1 MSKWQV
7 INNRHNRCNNRK
19 SRKCSFLIA
28 YICIH
33 SYLKRMKMNLY
44 MTDKRYKETIHTDKN
59 NYEYTTITQDE
70 NKVRIYTLKN
80 GLKVFLA
87 QNFDA
92 PRIQTY
98 IPVRTGSNNDP
109 SDNTGLAHYLEH
121 MMFKGTSRLG
131 TQNWEKEKVLLDQIS
146 DLYEQHK
153 AEQDP
158 EKKKEIYTKIDE
170 VSQQASQYAIAN
182 EYDKVIS
189 SLGAS
194 GTNAHT
200 WFDETVYKNNI
211 PNNELEKWLKVEKE
225 RFSELTLRLFHTE
238 LESVYEEFNRAQDN
252 DSRLVNYEL
261 MDALF
266 PTHPN
271 GQQTTLGK
279 PEHLKNPS
287 MKAIHKYFDEYY
299 VPNNYAM
306 VLVGDLDFEE
316 TIQLVDQYFGA
327 IPYKELPKKT
337 PIIEKPLT
345 EIVERTVKSPT
356 TPRTQLAWRT
366 DSYGSREAI
375 LADIIANILSN
386 RGEAGLLDLNIN
398 QTQRMLWAQAF
409 SVGLKE
415 YGYFSIVA
423 VPKEMQTLNEAKEM
437 VLEQIE
443 LLKKGD
449 FPDWML
455 PAIIN
460 DFKLQRM
467 KTLETAD
474 GLATNLYD
482 TYIKGRSWEEELS
495 EMDEYSTVT
504 KQEVVDF
511 SNEFFKDN
519 YVLINKEK
527 GVNDKLLRVDN
538 PGITPIKINREAQ
551 SEFLQEILAE
561 KTEDIQ
567 PEFIDYQKEIKTTSV
582 KDKKLSFVKN
592 KYNEIAQAHFI
603 FPFGSDHDRDLGIST
618 QVLQYL
624 GTEKFSPEDLKKEFF
639 KIGVSNDF
647 KTSADQ
653 LLISL
658 SGLEENLEKGI
669 ELLQHWMHNV
679 QPDQEIYNQFVETI
693 LENREAVK
701 KDKNRIMTALTN
713 YTKLGEFS
721 RFTDIISK
729 EELESSNV
737 EVFTDRM
744 KKLFDYPYQVFFYG
758 KSFENFTNYIEKY
771 IETASLQIPEP
782 KKYPEPETKGNV
794 YFMNYDMVQMEMSK
808 IGRGNEV
815 NTANFGKINVFN
827 EYFGRGLSSIVFQE
841 IRESK
846 SLAYSA
852 YVSYAAN
859 SESGHPDYITTYI
872 GTQPDKL
879 QIAVDTMSELMNE
892 LPEVPIQFENAR
904 NAALKQIASTRIT
917 RTTIFFNTL
926 RLKKIGI
933 SHDFR
938 KDIYQQI
945 QSLKFDDVNKFYQTE
960 IKPVH
965 FNTAI
970 IGKRENLNMEAVNQ
984 MGEFKELTL
993 KDIFGH

>member
-1 MSKWQV
+1 
-7 INNRHNRCNNRK
+7 
-19 SRKCSFLIA
+19 
-28 YICIH
+28 
-33 SYLKRMKMNLY
+33 MKMNLY

-109 SDNTGLAHYLEH
+109 ADNTGLAHYLEH

-170 VSQQASQYAIAN
+170 VSQEASQYAIAN

-225 RFSELTLRLFHTE
+225 RFSELVLRLFHTE

-279 PEHLKNPS
+279 PEHLKTPS

-306 VLVGDLDFEE
+306 VLVGDLDFDE
-316 TIQLVDQYFGA
+316 TVRLVDQYFGA
-327 IPYKELPKKT
+327 ISYKELPKKT

-467 KTLETAD
+467 KALETAD

-482 TYIKGRSWEEELS
+482 TYIKGRTWEQELS

-519 YVLINKEK
+519 YVIINKEK

-551 SEFLQEILAE
+551 SEFLQEIVSE
-561 KTEDIQ
+561 KTGDIQ
-567 PEFIDYQKEIKTTSV
+567 PEFIDYQKEIKTTAV
-582 KDKKLSFVKN
+582 KDKKLNFVKN
-592 KYNEIAQAHFI
+592 NYNDIAQVHFI

-618 QVLQYL
+618 QILQYL
-624 GTEKFSPEDLKKEFF
+624 GTEKLSPEDLKKEFF
-639 KIGVSNDF
+639 KIGISNDF
-647 KTSADQ
+647 KTNADQ

-658 SGLEENLEKGI
+658 SGLEENLEQGV

-729 EELESSNV
+729 EELESTNV

-758 KSFENFTNYIEKY
+758 KNFENFTNYIEKY

-879 QIAVDTMSELMNE
+879 QIAVDTMSELMSE
-892 LPEVPIQFENAR
+892 LPEVTTQFENAR

-945 QSLKFDDVNKFYQTE
+945 QSLRFDDVKQFYQTD

>member
-1 MSKWQV
+1 
-7 INNRHNRCNNRK
+7 
-19 SRKCSFLIA
+19 
-28 YICIH
+28 
-33 SYLKRMKMNLY
+33 MNLH

-59 NYEYTTITQDE
+59 NYEYITIPQDE

-109 SDNTGLAHYLEH
+109 ADNTGLAHYLEH

-131 TQNWEKEKVLLDQIS
+131 TQNWEREKVLLDQIS

-158 EKKKEIYTKIDE
+158 ENKKEIYTKIDE
-170 VSQQASQYAIAN
+170 VSQEASQYAIAN

-299 VPNNYAM
+299 VPNNYAI

-316 TIQLVDQYFGA
+316 TVQLIDQYFGA

-337 PIIEKPLT
+337 PIIEKPIT
-345 EIVERTVKSPT
+345 GIVERTVKSPT

-375 LADIIANILSN
+375 LADIVANILSN

-423 VPKEMQTLNEAKEM
+423 VPKETQTLKEAKEM

-460 DFKLQRM
+460 DFKVQRM
-467 KTLETAD
+467 KALETAD
-474 GLATNLYD
+474 GIATNLYD
-482 TYIKGRSWEEELS
+482 TYIKGRSWEQELN
-495 EMDEYSTVT
+495 EMDEYSEFT
-504 KQEVVDF
+504 KKEVIDF
-511 SNEFFKDN
+511 ANEFFKDN
-519 YVLINKEK
+519 YVIINKEK

-551 SEFLQEILAE
+551 SEFLKEILAE
-561 KTEDIQ
+561 KTDDIQ
-567 PEFIDYQKEIKTTSV
+567 PEFIDYQKEIKTAAV

-647 KTSADQ
+647 KTTADQ

-658 SGLEENLEKGI
+658 SGLEENIENGI

-679 QPDQEIYNQFVETI
+679 KPDQEIYNQFVETI

-729 EELESSNV
+729 KELESSNV

-758 KSFENFTNYIEKY
+758 KNFENFTNYIEKY

-879 QIAVDTMSELMNE
+879 QIAVDTMSELMSE

-945 QSLKFDDVNKFYQTE
+945 QNLKFDDVKQFYQTE

>member
-1 MSKWQV
+1 M
-7 INNRHNRCNNRK
+7 IDR
-19 SRKCSFLIA
+19 
-28 YICIH
+28 
-33 SYLKRMKMNLY
+33 
-44 MTDKRYKETIHTDKN
+44 RYKETVHKDKN
-59 NYEYTTITQDE
+59 NYEYITIPNDE

-109 SDNTGLAHYLEH
+109 ADNTGLAHYLEH
-121 MMFKGTSRLG
+121 MMFKGTSKIG
-131 TQNWEKEKVLLDQIS
+131 TQNWEKEKELLDQIS
-146 DLYEQHK
+146 ALYEEHK
-153 AEQDP
+153 AEQDS
-158 EKKKEIYTKIDE
+158 EKKKEIYKKIDA
-170 VSQQASQYAIAN
+170 VSQEASQYAIAN

-200 WFDETVYKNNI
+200 WFDETVYKNNV
-211 PNNELEKWLKVEKE
+211 PNNELEKWLKIEKE
-225 RFSELTLRLFHTE
+225 RFSEIVLRLFHTE

-261 MDALF
+261 MAALF

-306 VLVGDLDFEE
+306 VLVGDLDFEQ
-316 TIQLVDQYFGA
+316 TIQLVDQYFGT
-327 IPYKELPKKT
+327 IPYRELPKKT
-337 PIIEKPLT
+337 PVIEQPLT
-345 EIVERTVKSPT
+345 EIVKRTVKSPT
-356 TPRTQLAWRT
+356 TPRVQLAWRT
-366 DSYGSREAI
+366 DSYGTREAM
-375 LADIIANILSN
+375 LADITANILSN

-409 SVGLKE
+409 SIGLKQ

-423 VPKEMQTLNEAKEM
+423 VPKETQTLDEAKDM

-443 LLKKGD
+443 LIKKGD
-449 FPDWML
+449 FPDWIL

-460 DFKLQRM
+460 DFKIQRM
-467 KTLETAD
+467 KGLETAD

-482 TYIKGRSWEEELS
+482 TYIKGRTWEQELN
-495 EMDEYSTVT
+495 EMDEYETFT
-504 KQEVVDF
+504 KEDVVDF
-511 SNEFFKDN
+511 ANTFFKDN
-519 YVLINKEK
+519 YVIVYKEK
-527 GVNDKLLRVDN
+527 GINDQLVRVEN
-538 PGITPIKINREAQ
+538 PGITPIKINRDAQ
-551 SEFLQEILAE
+551 SDFLKEIIAE

-567 PEFIDYQKEIKTTSV
+567 PEFIDYKKEILTDTV
-582 KDKKLSFVKN
+582 KDKKLSFVRN
-592 KYNEIAQAHFI
+592 KYNDIAQAHFI

-618 QVLQYL
+618 QLLQYL
-624 GTEKFSPEDLKKEFF
+624 GTEDLSPEDLKKEFF
-639 KIGVSNDF
+639 KIGISNDF
-647 KTSADQ
+647 KTTNDQ

-658 SGLEENLEKGI
+658 SGLEENIEKGI
-669 ELLQHWMHNV
+669 ALLQDWMYGV
-679 QPDQEIYNQFVETI
+679 KPDQEIYRQFVETV
-693 LENREAVK
+693 LENRQATK

-713 YTKLGEFS
+713 YTKLGSFS
-721 RFTDIISK
+721 RYTDIISK
-729 EELESSNV
+729 DELESSSA
-737 EVFTDRM
+737 EVFADRM
-744 KKLFDYPYQVFFYG
+744 KKLFKFPYQLFFYG
-758 KSFENFTNYIEKY
+758 KDLEKFKQYIGNYVENVSY
-771 IETASLQIPEP
+771 QIPEP
-782 KKYPEPETKGNV
+782 KQYPEPETSGNV
-794 YFMNYDMVQMEMSK
+794 YFTNYDMVQMEMSK
-808 IGRGNEV
+808 VGRGHLAD
-815 NTANFGKINVFN
+815 TSIYGKVNVFN

-859 SESGHPDYITTYI
+859 SELGHPDYITTYI

-879 QIAVDTMSELMNE
+879 QIAVDTMDELMNE
-892 LPEVPIQFENAR
+892 LPEVPIQFENAK

-917 RTTIFFNTL
+917 RNNIFFNTL

-933 SHDFR
+933 YHDFR
-938 KDIYQQI
+938 KDIYEQI
-945 QSLKFDDVNKFYQTE
+945 EQLNFEDLKQFYQTE
-960 IKPVH
+960 IKPIH

-970 IGKRENLNMEAVNQ
+970 IGKKENLNMDAVNQ
-984 MGEFKELTL
+984 MGSFKELKL
-993 KDIFGH
+993 EEIFGH

>member
-1 MSKWQV
+1 
-7 INNRHNRCNNRK
+7 
-19 SRKCSFLIA
+19 
-28 YICIH
+28 
-33 SYLKRMKMNLY
+33 MKFMI
-44 MTDKRYKETIHTDKN
+44 DKKFREEIHTDKN
-59 NYEYTTITQDE
+59 NYEYITVSNDE
-70 NKVRIYTLKN
+70 NGVRIYTLKN

-87 QNFDA
+87 QNSDA

-121 MMFKGTSRLG
+121 MMFKGTSKLG
-131 TQNWEKEKVLLDQIS
+131 TQNWEKESELLDQIS

-153 AEQDP
+153 AENDP
-158 EKKKEIYTKIDE
+158 EKKKEIYRKIDE
-170 VSQQASQYAIAN
+170 VSQEASQYAIAN
-182 EYDKVIS
+182 EYDKAIS

-200 WFDETVYKNNI
+200 WFDETVYKNNV
-211 PNNELEKWLKVEKE
+211 PNNELEKWLKIEKE
-225 RFSELTLRLFHTE
+225 RFSELALRLFHTE

-279 PEHLKNPS
+279 AEHLKNPS

-306 VLVGDLDFEE
+306 VLVGDLDFED
-316 TIQLVDQYFGA
+316 TIQLVDQYFGT
-327 IPYKELPKKT
+327 IPYRELPKKT
-337 PIIEKPLT
+337 PIIEKPIT
-345 EIVERTVKSPT
+345 EIIKRTVKSPT
-356 TPRTQLAWRT
+356 TPRVQLAWRT
-366 DSYGSREAI
+366 ESYGTKEAI
-375 LADIIANILSN
+375 LADVVVNILSN

-398 QTQRMLWAQAF
+398 QTQKLLWGQAY
-409 SVGLKE
+409 SVGLKQ

-423 VPKEMQTLNEAKEM
+423 VPKESQTLDEARDL

-443 LLKKGD
+443 LVKKGE

-460 DFKLQRM
+460 DFKIQRM
-467 KTLETAD
+467 KALETAD

-482 TYIKGRSWEEELS
+482 TYIKGRTWEQELN
-495 EMDEYSTVT
+495 EMDQYEKLT
-504 KQEVVDF
+504 KKEVIAF
-511 SNEFFKDN
+511 ANEFFRDN
-519 YVLINKEK
+519 YVIVYKEK
-527 GVNDKLLRVDN
+527 GVNEKLIRVEN
-538 PGITPIKINREAQ
+538 PGITPVKINREAQ
-551 SEFLQEILAE
+551 SEFLQQILEE

-567 PEFIDYQKEIKTTSV
+567 PEFVDYEKEIQKDVIKGKTV
-582 KDKKLSFVKN
+582 SFVKN
-592 KYNEIAQAHFI
+592 KYNDIAQVHFI
-603 FPFGSDHDRDLGIST
+603 FPFGSDHDRDLAIST

-639 KIGVSNDF
+639 KIGVTNDF
-647 KTSADQ
+647 KTTNDQ
-653 LLISL
+653 LIISL
-658 SGLEENLEKGI
+658 NGLEENIEKGI
-669 ELLQHWMHNV
+669 DLLQHWLYEV
-679 QPDQEIYNQFVETI
+679 KPDQEIYRQFTETI
-693 LENREAVK
+693 LENRAAMK
-701 KDKNRIMTALTN
+701 KDKGRIMTALTN
-713 YTKLGEFS
+713 YTKLGSFS
-721 RFTDIISK
+721 RFTDVISK

-744 KKLFDYPYQVFFYG
+744 KKLFKYPYQIFFYG
-758 KSFENFTNYIEKY
+758 RNFKNFTSYIGKY
-771 IETASLQIPEP
+771 TENEIFAIPEP
-782 KKYPEPETKGNV
+782 KNYPEPETDGNV
-794 YFMNYDMVQMEMSK
+794 YFTDYDMVQMEMSK
-808 IGRGNEV
+808 VGRGRNV
-815 NTANFGKINVFN
+815 NTENFGKINVFN

-859 SESGHPDYITTYI
+859 SELDHPDYITTYI

-879 QIAVDTMSELMNE
+879 QIAVDTMTELMTE
-892 LPEVPIQFENAR
+892 LPEVKVQFENAK
-904 NAALKQIASTRIT
+904 NSALKQIASQRIT
-917 RTTIFFNTL
+917 RTNIFFNTL
-926 RLKKIGI
+926 RLRKLNIH
-933 SHDFR
+933 HDFR

-945 QSLKFDDVNKFYQTE
+945 ESLKFEDLKDFYDHY
-960 IKPVH
+960 IKSVH

-970 IGKRENLNMEAVNQ
+970 IGKKENLNREAVDK
-984 MGEFKELTL
+984 MGTFREVSL

>member
-1 MSKWQV
+1 MD
-7 INNRHNRCNNRK
+7 
-19 SRKCSFLIA
+19 
-28 YICIH
+28 
-33 SYLKRMKMNLY
+33 LY
-44 MTDKRYKETIHTDKN
+44 MTDKKHRETFHTDTN
-59 NYEYTTITQDE
+59 NYEYITVTHDE

-92 PRIQTY
+92 PRIQTF

-109 SDNTGLAHYLEH
+109 ADNTGLAHYLEH
-121 MMFKGTSRLG
+121 MMFKGTSKIG
-131 TQNWEKEKVLLDQIS
+131 TRDWEREKILLEQIS
-146 DLYEQHK
+146 ELYEQHK
-153 AEQDP
+153 AEPDP
-158 EKKKEIYTKIDE
+158 EKKKEIYKKIDQ
-170 VSQQASQYAIAN
+170 VSQEASQYAIAN
-182 EYDKVIS
+182 EYDKIIS

-225 RFSELTLRLFHTE
+225 RFSEIVLRLFHTE

-252 DSRLVNYEL
+252 DTRLVSYEL
-261 MDALF
+261 MSALF

-271 GQQTTLGK
+271 GQQTTLGR

-316 TIQLVDQYFGA
+316 TILLVDRYFGT

-337 PIIEKPLT
+337 PVIEKPMT
-345 EIVERTVKSPT
+345 EIVKRTVKSPT
-356 TPRTQLAWRT
+356 TPRVQIAWRT
-366 DSYGSREAI
+366 DSYGTREAM
-375 LADIIANILSN
+375 LADIVVNILSN

-398 QTQRMLWAQAF
+398 QTQKMLWAQAF
-409 SVGLKE
+409 SVGLKQ

-423 VPKEMQTLNEAKEM
+423 VPKETQTLDEAKDM

-443 LLKKGD
+443 LVKKGE

-467 KTLETAD
+467 KGLETAE

-482 TYIKGRSWEEELS
+482 TYIRNRTWEQELN
-495 EMDEYSTVT
+495 EMDEYEAFT
-504 KQEVVDF
+504 KEDVIEF
-511 SNEFFKDN
+511 ANGFFKDN
-519 YVLINKEK
+519 YVIVNKEK
-527 GVNDKLLRVDN
+527 GVNDKLVRVEN
-538 PGITPIKINREAQ
+538 PGITPVKINRDVQ
-551 SEFLQEILAE
+551 SEFLQQIISE

-567 PEFIDYQKEIKTTSV
+567 PEFIDYQKEITTD
-582 KDKKLSFVKN
+582 KIEDKKLSFVKN
-592 KYNEIAQAHFI
+592 KYNDIAQVHFI
-603 FPFGSDHDRDLGIST
+603 FPFGSDHDRDLGVST
-618 QVLQYL
+618 QILQYL
-624 GTEKFSPEDLKKEFF
+624 GTEKFTPEDLKKEFF

-647 KTSADQ
+647 KTTPDQ
-653 LLISL
+653 LMISL
-658 SGLEENLEKGI
+658 SGLEENIEKGI
-669 ELLQHWMHNV
+669 ELLQHWMYEV
-679 QPDQEIYNQFVETI
+679 KPDQDIYNQFVNTV

-713 YTKLGEFS
+713 YTKLGPFS

-729 EELESSNV
+729 EELENGKV
-737 EVFTDRM
+737 EVFADRM
-744 KKLFDYPYQVFFYG
+744 KRLFQYPYEIFFYG
-758 KSFENFTNYIEKY
+758 KDLENFKGYIEKY
-771 IETASLQIPEP
+771 VKNESLSIPEP
-782 KKYPEPETKGNV
+782 KQYPEPETNGNV
-794 YFMNYDMVQMEMSK
+794 YFTGYDMVQMEMNK
-808 IGRGNEV
+808 IGKGNNV
-815 NTANFGKINVFN
+815 NVADFGKINVFN

-859 SESGHPDYITTYI
+859 AELGHPDYVTTYI

-879 QIAVDTMSELMNE
+879 QIAVNTLNDLMNE
-892 LPEVPIQFENAR
+892 LPQVPIQFENAK

-917 RTTIFFNTL
+917 RTNIFFNTL
-926 RLKKIGI
+926 KLKKLGI

-938 KDIYQQI
+938 KDIYHQI
-945 QSLKFDDVNKFYQTE
+945 QGLKFEDIKQFYQTS
-960 IKPVH
+960 IKPLH

-970 IGKRENLNMEAVNQ
+970 IGKKENLNMEAVHQ
-984 MGEFKELTL
+984 MGTFKEVSLEE
-993 KDIFGH
+993 IFGY

>member
-1 MSKWQV
+1 M
-7 INNRHNRCNNRK
+7 I
-19 SRKCSFLIA
+19 
-28 YICIH
+28 
-33 SYLKRMKMNLY
+33 
-44 MTDKRYKETIHTDKN
+44 DKKFREEIHTDKN
-59 NYEYTTITQDE
+59 NYEYITVSNDE
-70 NKVRIYTLKN
+70 NGVRIYTLKN

-87 QNFDA
+87 QNSDA

-121 MMFKGTSRLG
+121 MMFKGTSKLG
-131 TQNWEKEKVLLDQIS
+131 TQNWEKESELLDQIS

-153 AEQDP
+153 AENDP
-158 EKKKEIYTKIDE
+158 EKKKEIYRKIDE
-170 VSQQASQYAIAN
+170 VSQEASQYAIAN
-182 EYDKVIS
+182 EYDKAIS

-200 WFDETVYKNNI
+200 WFDETVYKNNV
-211 PNNELEKWLKVEKE
+211 PNNELEKWLKIEKE
-225 RFSELTLRLFHTE
+225 RFSELALRLFHTE

-279 PEHLKNPS
+279 AEHLKNPS

-306 VLVGDLDFEE
+306 VLVGDLDFED
-316 TIQLVDQYFGA
+316 TIQLVDQYFGT
-327 IPYKELPKKT
+327 IPYRELPKKT
-337 PIIEKPLT
+337 PIIEKPIT
-345 EIVERTVKSPT
+345 EIIKRTVKSPT
-356 TPRTQLAWRT
+356 TPRVQLAWRT
-366 DSYGSREAI
+366 ESYGTKEAM
-375 LADIIANILSN
+375 LADVVVNILSN

-398 QTQRMLWAQAF
+398 QTQKLLWGQAY
-409 SVGLKE
+409 SVGLKQ

-423 VPKEMQTLNEAKEM
+423 VPKESQTLDEARDL

-443 LLKKGD
+443 LVKKGE

-460 DFKLQRM
+460 DFKIQRM
-467 KTLETAD
+467 KALETAD

-482 TYIKGRSWEEELS
+482 TYIKGRTWEQELN
-495 EMDEYSTVT
+495 EMDQYEKLT
-504 KQEVVDF
+504 KEEVIAF
-511 SNEFFKDN
+511 ANEFFRDN
-519 YVLINKEK
+519 YVIVYKEK
-527 GVNDKLLRVDN
+527 GVNEKLIRVEN
-538 PGITPIKINREAQ
+538 PGITPVKINREAQ
-551 SEFLQEILAE
+551 SEFLQQILEE

-567 PEFIDYQKEIKTTSV
+567 PEFVDYEKEIQKDFVKGKTI
-582 KDKKLSFVKN
+582 SFVKN
-592 KYNEIAQAHFI
+592 KYNDIAQVHFI

-639 KIGVSNDF
+639 KIGVTNDF
-647 KTSADQ
+647 KTTNDQ
-653 LLISL
+653 LIISL
-658 SGLEENLEKGI
+658 NGLEENIEKGI
-669 ELLQHWMHNV
+669 NLLQHWLYEV
-679 QPDQEIYNQFVETI
+679 KPDQEIYRQFIETI
-693 LENREAVK
+693 LENRAAMK
-701 KDKNRIMTALTN
+701 KDKGRIMTALTN
-713 YTKLGEFS
+713 YTKLGPFS
-721 RFTDIISK
+721 RFTDVISK

-744 KKLFDYPYQVFFYG
+744 KKLFRYPYQIFFYG
-758 KSFENFTNYIEKY
+758 RNFENFTSYIGKY
-771 IETASLQIPEP
+771 TENESFVIPEP
-782 KKYPEPETKGNV
+782 KNYPEPETDGNV
-794 YFMNYDMVQMEMSK
+794 YFTDYDMVQMEMSK
-808 IGRGNEV
+808 VGRGRNV
-815 NTANFGKINVFN
+815 NTENFGKINVFN

-859 SESGHPDYITTYI
+859 SELDHPDYITTYI

-879 QIAVDTMSELMNE
+879 QIAVDTMTELMTE
-892 LPEVPIQFENAR
+892 LPEVKVQFENAK
-904 NAALKQIASTRIT
+904 NSALKQIASQRVT
-917 RTTIFFNTL
+917 RTNIFFNTL
-926 RLKKIGI
+926 RLRKLNIH
-933 SHDFR
+933 HDFR

-945 QSLKFDDVNKFYQTE
+945 ESLKFEDLKDFYDHY
-960 IKPVH
+960 IKSVH

-970 IGKRENLNMEAVNQ
+970 IGKKENLNREAVDK
-984 MGEFKELTL
+984 MGTFREVSL